1 MPVFFILVEV
11 APYWNVNLKTA
22 ADTAIESLVE
32 VAPYWNVNT
41 VLNLA
46 AAGGMEVEVAPYWN
60 VNTKSA
66 NASAQMRV
74 GRSSSILECKL
85 YRNDILCS

>member
-32 VAPYWNVNT
+32 VAPYWNVNSEIIT
-41 VLNLA
+41 RLIPL
-46 AAGGMEVEVAPYWN
+46 GEVEVAPYWN

-66 NASAQMRV
+66 NAFAQMRV